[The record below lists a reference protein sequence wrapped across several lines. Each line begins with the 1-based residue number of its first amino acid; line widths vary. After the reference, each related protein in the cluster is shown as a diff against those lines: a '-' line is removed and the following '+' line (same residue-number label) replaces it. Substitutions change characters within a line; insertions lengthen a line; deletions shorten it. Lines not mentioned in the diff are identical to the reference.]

1 VAFPSDTGTYQT
13 SVSDGWKLARALASR
28 VKAGAISLKA
38 KSLAGTMTSTDVLE
52 YVRQNYDTWIA
63 LGTLASISG
72 MAEYAKAQ
80 VADPTIDIPG
90 DFTAMRNAMV
100 GVTNWVLAN
109 FPKTPTTNE
118 LRAYTFNP
126 DNSGRLVDVIF
137 NVPAN
142 TAPLRT
148 ALDTLIASIN

>member
-1 VAFPSDTGTYQT
+1 
-13 SVSDGWKLARALASR
+13 
-28 VKAGAISLKA
+28 
-38 KSLAGTMTSTDVLE
+38 MTSTDVLE
-52 YVRQNYDTWIA
+52 YVRQNYDAWIA